1 MLRGYE
7 YDFLRLHHWKSV
19 YSFDNFF
26 DTDKNLL
33 QILVS
38 HSDACTRHMKSNMN
52 IVFNNLF
59 AILMFLHFNDGKNI
73 NKTNIIIKYWN
84 IFE

>member
-1 MLRGYE
+1 MNMIFYAANGHGYCA
-7 YDFLRLHHWKSV
+7 

-38 HSDACTRHMKSNMN
+38 HSDAYTRHMKSNMY
-52 IVFNNLF
+52 IVF
-59 AILMFLHFNDGKNI
+59 
-73 NKTNIIIKYWN
+73 IIFPTLSIRRKQTS
-84 IFE
+84 

>member
-1 MLRGYE
+1 MNMIFYAANGHGYCA
-7 YDFLRLHHWKSV
+7 

-59 AILMFLHFNDGKNI
+59 AILTFLHFNDGKNI
-73 NKTNIIIKYWN
+73 NKINIIIKYWN

>member
-1 MLRGYE
+1 
-7 YDFLRLHHWKSV
+7 
-19 YSFDNFF
+19 
-26 DTDKNLL
+26 
-33 QILVS
+33 
-38 HSDACTRHMKSNMN
+38 MKCDMN

-59 AILMFLHFNDGKNI
+59 AILTFLHFNDGKNI

>member
-1 MLRGYE
+1 MNMIFYAANGHGYCA
-7 YDFLRLHHWKSV
+7 
-19 YSFDNFF
+19 YSFDKFF

-52 IVFNNLF
+52 IVF
-59 AILMFLHFNDGKNI
+59 
-73 NKTNIIIKYWN
+73 IIFPTLSIRRKQTS
-84 IFE
+84 

>member
-38 HSDACTRHMKSNMN
+38 HSDACTRHMKCNMN

-59 AILMFLHFNDGKNI
+59 AILMFLHFNDGK
-73 NKTNIIIKYWN
+73 KYKQN
-84 IFE
+84 QYHY